1 MSFGL
6 SLKRP
11 RFRSVLAQ
19 GAVALLC
26 IGLAACSGTASKTA
40 APTGSTQV
48 AAPSTGSAPVAT
60 APAAQASIGA
70 SGSAC
75 GLVTTDEV
83 SAAAGKPMA
92 VSGDAGT
99 ICTFSATADPS
110 FVVFLQVYNDQPSM
124 ALMKQLEASGSE
136 HLAGMGDDAFWNTT
150 VGTVFVMKG
159 SRAFSIALPSLANLS
174 GSPDAIKANLV
185 TLAKAAL
192 ARF

>member
-6 SLKRP
+6 SSELP
-11 RFRSVLAQ
+11 PFRSVLAK

-26 IGLAACSGTASKTA
+26 IGLAACSGTATKTA

-60 APAAQASIGA
+60 APGTQASIGA
-70 SGSAC
+70 GGSAC
-75 GLVTTDEV
+75 GLVTADEV
-83 SAAAGKPMA
+83 SAAAGKPIA
-92 VSGDAGT
+92 VSADAGT

-110 FVVFLQVYNDQPSM
+110 FVVFLQIYNDQPSM
-124 ALMKQLEASGSE
+124 ALMTQLEAGSE
-136 HLAGMGDDAFWNTT
+136 HLAGIADDAFWNAT
-150 VGTVFVMKG
+150 VGTVFVRKG

-174 GSPDAIKANLV
+174 GSPDAIKANMG